1 MVLNRHIR
9 PSAVFILALLTG
21 IFSLSFAQDN
31 ATRNNGDRENLFEIP
46 GGLQLE
52 QVITGFRHPA
62 QTHPAQTHPA
72 HSHPDLSH
80 PAHDAHTHTYPM
92 FVHPERSHFEGQREK
107 VIHVTDYL
115 YRIPEIREAYEAYLR
130 LKKEAPHE
138 LLGMHQ
144 TVTYEVGDT
153 RLFNVFNL
161 EESQPGSAVYDE
173 VLFELRAVGEK
184 SEIWVE
190 QAELAPG
197 KIDQQVVDA
206 IMEALEVR
214 TPPRSVNPEQG
225 IILNNIDIFA
235 MGDVRRVPDPD
246 NSGKVKVLISDIQDG
261 WDPVEG
267 GGFTAGFFNPAD
279 LAPKTVNRNSNE
291 AAILYINSYPGI
303 YTDNQPAN
311 PNRPLSTVAHEYQH
325 LIEAGRNNLITF
337 MNEGQSEIAEIFNGF
352 NARSMVFLNN
362 PDEVSGNVE
371 SQNSDGFL
379 RWRRGE
385 QEVLMDYQRAQLFH
399 SYLYER
405 VGVEAVGSLTQ
416 TSWGNPWVQYQNMLN
431 SAGSGLEFRRV
442 LSEFYV
448 ANWLNDPSL
457 RDGRYGYTLPQ
468 QSTARATNPGQRFE
482 VDDRPWIRNEPVSLR
497 YGGAQYTQW
506 RHVQDLSLSLISP
519 SEIHHYV
526 IAVGEEGNAVPE
538 VIEMDDSDL
547 FLEGMYHSVVLVS
560 VNTVVQSATSFGNRQ
575 FTYSANWIPSDIRV
589 VDISYNAK
597 PVAGYQ
603 PFPFISVNTPDTEF
617 RGISVRVNPEY
628 SGVLQGV
635 DFRLGHTDEAVTG
648 SGKLLVSLTESYH
661 RSGEGSGL
669 IYAPQNEITYTV
681 IDFDDLNPGTNSID
695 FSDLDIE
702 LEADENYHFVFVIY
716 DESGDAKLRFLFD
729 QGSDDTSDRNYYPVR
744 TLLAGFNMD
753 GELTGWSRII
763 GDENS
768 PTSNNNKNLVMTTRV
783 LSRVPITEGVPE
795 QPESEHFE
803 LLSNYPNPFNAK
815 TAIRFNIPDVV
826 EGETRVLLELYD
838 VLGRRVMTLSDE
850 NRPAGAHTVTFDPGN
865 QNLASGIYI
874 VRMMAEGTSDTRS
887 IMYLK

>member
-1 MVLNRHIR
+1 MVLNIHIR
-9 PSAVFILALLTG
+9 PSATIFLALLTG
-21 IFSLSFAQDN
+21 MFSLSIAQDN
-31 ATRNNGDRENLFEIP
+31 TTRNASDRNNLLEKP
-46 GGLQLE
+46 GGLLLE
-52 QVITGFRHPA
+52 QVITGFRHPD

-72 HSHPDLSH
+72 NSH
-80 PAHDAHTHTYPM
+80 PAHDPHTHTYPM
-92 FVHPERSHFEGQREK
+92 FAHPERSHFEGQREK

-115 YRIPEIREAYEAYLR
+115 YRIPEIREAYETYLR

-161 EESQPGSAVYDE
+161 EDSQPGSAVYDE

-184 SEIWVE
+184 SKIWVE

-235 MGDVRRVPDPD
+235 MGDVSRVPDPD

-325 LIEAGRNNLITF
+325 LIQAGRNNLITF
-337 MNEGQSEIAEIFNGF
+337 MDEGQSEIAEIFNGF

-362 PDEVSGNVE
+362 PDEVSVNVE
-371 SQNSDGFL
+371 SQSFDGFF

-405 VGVEAVGSLTQ
+405 VGVEVVGSLTQ
-416 TSWGNPWVQYQNMLN
+416 IGWGNPWVQYQNMLN

-448 ANWLNDPSL
+448 ANWLNNPSL
-457 RDGRYGYTLPQ
+457 NDGRYGYTLPQ

-506 RHVQDLSLSLISP
+506 RHVHDLSLSLISP
-519 SEIHHYV
+519 SEIYHYV
-526 IAVGEEGNAVPE
+526 IAVADEDDAIPE
-538 VIEMDDSDL
+538 VIEMDDSEL
-547 FLEGMYHSVVLVS
+547 FLEGLYSSVVLVS
-560 VNTVVQSATSFGNRQ
+560 VNTVVQSVTTFGSRQ

-597 PVAGYQ
+597 PVAGFVA
-603 PFPFISVNTPDTEF
+603 FPFEYNTETEF
-617 RGISVRVNPEY
+617 RGIAARVDPEY

-635 DFRLGHTDEAVTG
+635 DFQLGHTDEAVTG
-648 SGKLLVSLTESYH
+648 SGMLLVSLTESYH
-661 RSGEGSGL
+661 RSGEGAGL
-669 IYAPQNEITYTV
+669 VFAPQNEITYTV

-695 FSDLDIE
+695 FSDHEIE
-702 LEADENYHFVFVIY
+702 LEAEQNYHFVFVIY
-716 DESGDAKLRFLFD
+716 DESDDAQLMFNFD
-729 QGSDDTSDRNYYPVR
+729 QGSDDQSDRNYYPVR
-744 TLLAGFNMD
+744 TLLAGFNTD
-753 GELTGWSRII
+753 GELTSWSRIR
-763 GDENS
+763 GDDTS
-768 PTSNNNKNLVMTTRV
+768 PTNNDNKNLMMTTRV
-783 LSRVPITEGVPE
+783 LSRVPITEGVPDL
-795 QPESEHFE
+795 PESERFE
-803 LLSNYPNPFNAK
+803 LLSNYPNPFNSK

-865 QNLASGIYI
+865 QNLASGIYV
-874 VRMMAEGTSDTRS
+874 VRMLAEGTSDTHR